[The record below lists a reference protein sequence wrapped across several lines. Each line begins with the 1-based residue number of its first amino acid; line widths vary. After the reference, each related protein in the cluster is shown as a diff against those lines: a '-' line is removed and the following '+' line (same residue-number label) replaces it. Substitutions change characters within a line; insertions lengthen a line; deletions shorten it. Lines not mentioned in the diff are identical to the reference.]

1 MSGAH
6 KRLAALLSALLCAMS
21 MYSTSH
27 AQEAAPSPASAPRI
41 TVIHAGTLLAE
52 PGQKVL
58 REQTIVITNDIIT
71 SVEPGYRPAS
81 TVNGEARLIDLKN
94 GFVLPGLM
102 DLHKHIAMP
111 LDAPPE
117 FLASEG
123 KLALLT
129 AAVARGVLA
138 AGVTTVRDIGDNTG
152 VTFTVRDAINAGF
165 VDGPRVIAAGRII
178 SRTGGHGAARPRPGE
193 LDYTA
198 GGCDGPE
205 SCRRVVRENIEAG
218 SDWIKVTVS
227 GSGGEATG
235 QRPAEPIMLPEEVSA
250 VMSAARLAKR
260 PVAAH
265 AQSTAAI
272 NLSLELGARTIEHGV
287 YFDGKS
293 VSLFKAN
300 DAYLV
305 PTAYVAEF
313 VNQQLDKFSAMPG
326 RLDAK
331 GLKQWTVDAM
341 ANPGRAYRAGIR
353 LGVGSD
359 SGSLVDAHATA
370 RELEL
375 YVAQGI
381 PAAEALKSATV
392 INAEIL
398 GLADRVGRIRS
409 GFEADL
415 IALKGDPLA
424 DISQLRKVIFVMRGG
439 AVKVE
444 PPAEGGRVPRAAET
458 GHEGR

>member
-1 MSGAH
+1 MNGAH
-6 KRLAALLSALLCAMS
+6 QGFAALPSALLCVMAMC
-21 MYSTSH
+21 STAR
-27 AQEAAPSPASAPRI
+27 AQEAASSPARAASI
-41 TVIHAGTLLAE
+41 TVIHAGSLLAE
-52 PGQKVL
+52 PGDRVL
-58 REQTIVITNDIIT
+58 REYTIVITNDTIT
-71 SVEPGYRPAS
+71 SVEPGYRPVS
-81 TVNGEARLIDLKN
+81 EVGSGARLIDLKN

-102 DLHKHIAMP
+102 DLHKHISMP

-117 FLASEG
+117 FLVSQS

-129 AAVARGVLA
+129 AAVARNILA
-138 AGVTTVRDIGDNTG
+138 AGVTTVRDVGDNTG
-152 VTFTVRDAINAGF
+152 VTLSVRDAISAGF

-178 SRTGGHGAARPRPGE
+178 SRTGGHGATKPRPGE

-205 SCRRVVRENIEAG
+205 SCRRVVRENVEAG

-235 QRPAEPIMLPEEVSA
+235 QRPAEPIMLPDEVSA

-313 VNQQLDKFSAMPG
+313 VSQQLERFSAMPG
-326 RLDAK
+326 RIDAK
-331 GLKQWTVDAM
+331 GLKQWTVDAI

-381 PAAEALKSATV
+381 PAAEALKAATV
-392 INAEIL
+392 TNAQIL
-398 GLADRVGRIRS
+398 GLADRLGRIRS

-415 IALKGDPLA
+415 IALEGDPLV
-424 DISQLRKVIFVMRGG
+424 DISQLRKVSFVMRGG
-439 AVKVE
+439 VVTVE
-444 PPAEGGRVPRAAET
+444 APAEGTVRGL
-458 GHEGR
+458 

>member
-1 MSGAH
+1 
-6 KRLAALLSALLCAMS
+6 
-21 MYSTSH
+21 
-27 AQEAAPSPASAPRI
+27 
-41 TVIHAGTLLAE
+41 
-52 PGQKVL
+52 
-58 REQTIVITNDIIT
+58 
-71 SVEPGYRPAS
+71 
-81 TVNGEARLIDLKN
+81 
-94 GFVLPGLM
+94 M

-111 LDAPPE
+111 LDGPPD
-117 FLASEG
+117 FFASQG
-123 KLALLT
+123 KLALLI
-129 AAVARGVLA
+129 AAVARNILS
-138 AGVTTVRDIGDNTG
+138 AGVTTVRDVGDNTG
-152 VTFTVRDAINAGF
+152 VTFAVRDAINAGL

-178 SRTGGHGAARPRPGE
+178 SRTGGHGATKAAPGE
-193 LDYTA
+193 VDYIA

-235 QRPAEPIMLPEEVSA
+235 QRSAEPIMLPDEVSA
-250 VMSAARLAKR
+250 VMSAARLAGR

-272 NLSLELGARTIEHGV
+272 NLALQLGARTIEHGV
-287 YFDGKS
+287 YFDDKS

-313 VNQQLDKFSAMPG
+313 VSKQIDKFAATPATPG

-331 GLKQWTVDAM
+331 GLRQWTIDAM

-359 SGSLVDAHATA
+359 SGSLDDAQATA

-381 PAAEALKSATV
+381 PAGEAIKSATV
-392 INAEIL
+392 INAQIL
-398 GLADRVGRIRS
+398 GLADRLGRIRS
-409 GFEADL
+409 GFAADL
-415 IALKGDPLA
+415 IAVKGDPLV

-439 AVKVE
+439 EVKVE
-444 PPAEGGRVPRAAET
+444 APVLPR
-458 GHEGR
+458 